1 VTLPPLLAQPLN
13 RSPERSVERF
23 VIHQLHSLVE
33 AAGPFGPAAFV
44 AAYAVLTVALVP
56 GTIPS
61 LAAGALFGPVWG
73 SLLVV
78 AGATAGA
85 VGAFE
90 VARRIGHQRTRRLV
104 GERVLRAD
112 AWVQRRGVS
121 GVIGL
126 RLLPVV
132 PFNALNYAFG
142 LPNYLANSYFPA
154 ELFREADLVPVG
166 TRAATG
172 SYETKTK
179 VEENRPTKS
188 YLLAGDERSIGKIAQ
203 LLEAPA
209 SGGAARAA
217 QERLRQFDVVRMPTL
232 DEVLR
237 SRPDFSDEEL
247 LTWEAVL
254 HPAVDAHGEAPPPS
268 ASSSWA
274 SGPTGCS
281 YSGARSP

>member
-1 VTLPPLLAQPLN
+1 MRYRAYAAPLARPPNRLA
-13 RSPERSVERF
+13 ERSVERF
-23 VIHQLHSLVE
+23 VIDQLRSLVE

-56 GTIPS
+56 GTISS

-73 SLLVV
+73 SLVVV

-90 VARRIGHQRTRRLV
+90 VARRIGRQRTRRLV

-142 LPNYLANSYFPA
+142 LSSVRRRDHA
-154 ELFREADLVPVG
+154 VG
-166 TRAATG
+166 TAIGIVPGSVAFVALGDSIAEPGSVGFMASLGAVAVLVAA
-172 SYETKTK
+172 S
-179 VEENRPTKS
+179 VV
-188 YLLAGDERSIGKIAQ
+188 RSRRNARSV
-203 LLEAPA
+203 P
-209 SGGAARAA
+209 SGG
-217 QERLRQFDVVRMPTL
+217 
-232 DEVLR
+232 
-237 SRPDFSDEEL
+237 
-247 LTWEAVL
+247 
-254 HPAVDAHGEAPPPS
+254 
-268 ASSSWA
+268 
-274 SGPTGCS
+274 
-281 YSGARSP
+281 

>member
-1 VTLPPLLAQPLN
+1 
-13 RSPERSVERF
+13 
-23 VIHQLHSLVE
+23 VIVQLRSLVE

-112 AWVQRRGVS
+112 AWVQRRGIS

-142 LPNYLANSYFPA
+142 LSSVRRRDHA
-154 ELFREADLVPVG
+154 VG
-166 TRAATG
+166 TAIGIVPGSVAFVALGDSIADPGSVGFMASLGAVAVLVAA
-172 SYETKTK
+172 S
-179 VEENRPTKS
+179 VV
-188 YLLAGDERSIGKIAQ
+188 RSRRNARSM
-203 LLEAPA
+203 P
-209 SGGAARAA
+209 SGG
-217 QERLRQFDVVRMPTL
+217 
-232 DEVLR
+232 
-237 SRPDFSDEEL
+237 
-247 LTWEAVL
+247 
-254 HPAVDAHGEAPPPS
+254 
-268 ASSSWA
+268 
-274 SGPTGCS
+274 
-281 YSGARSP
+281 

>member
-1 VTLPPLLAQPLN
+1 L
-13 RSPERSVERF
+13 SECHVECF
-23 VIHQLHSLVE
+23 VIDHVRSLVD

-142 LPNYLANSYFPA
+142 LSSVRRRDHA
-154 ELFREADLVPVG
+154 VG
-166 TRAATG
+166 TAIGIVPGSVAFVALGDSIADPGSVGFMASLGAVALLVAA
-172 SYETKTK
+172 S
-179 VEENRPTKS
+179 VVKS
-188 YLLAGDERSIGKIAQ
+188 R
-203 LLEAPA
+203 
-209 SGGAARAA
+209 RN
-217 QERLRQFDVVRMPTL
+217 
-232 DEVLR
+232 
-237 SRPDFSDEEL
+237 SRP
-247 LTWEAVL
+247 
-254 HPAVDAHGEAPPPS
+254 AP
-268 ASSSWA
+268 
-274 SGPTGCS
+274 GG
-281 YSGARSP
+281 G